1 MRTSTHNRK
10 PDQRKFEMPKYQL
23 GDIVC
28 STTMEALGQYRA
40 KVVVKG
46 NFFDD
51 RQEHIYEST
60 EAYLDKEDAM
70 RDATAYVQKNFP
82 PE

>member
-1 MRTSTHNRK
+1 
-10 PDQRKFEMPKYQL
+10 
-23 GDIVC
+23 
-28 STTMEALGQYRA
+28 MEASGQYRA

-60 EAYLDKEDAM
+60 ETYLDKEDAM

>member
-1 MRTSTHNRK
+1 
-10 PDQRKFEMPKYQL
+10 MPKYQQ

-28 STTMEALGQYRA
+28 STTMTTSGQYRA
-40 KVVVKG
+40 KVVVKA

-51 RQEHIYEST
+51 RREHVYESSET
-60 EAYLDKEDAM
+60 YLEKEDAM
-70 RDATAYVQKNFP
+70 RDAISYVQINFP